1 MFCDFTGIVSP
12 CQRIKKLVVG
22 QKKKR
27 QLQLYL
33 FIALSTVTAIMAYTI
48 ESWRWGALAF
58 TAGFLLIAVATLIIV
73 RKENS
78 SAT

>member
-1 MFCDFTGIVSP
+1 MTLRPLGVLPKNRKVD
-12 CQRIKKLVVG
+12 

-33 FIALSTVTAIMAYTI
+33 FIALSTVTAILAYTI

-58 TAGFLLIAVATLIIV
+58 TAGFLLIAIATVLAM
-73 RKENS
+73 RRQEKNEEL
-78 SAT
+78 

>member
-1 MFCDFTGIVSP
+1 MD
-12 CQRIKKLVVG
+12 

-33 FIALSTVTAIMAYTI
+33 FIALSTVTAILAYTI

-58 TAGFLLIAVATLIIV
+58 TAGFLLIAIATVLAM
-73 RKENS
+73 RRQEKNEEL
-78 SAT
+78 